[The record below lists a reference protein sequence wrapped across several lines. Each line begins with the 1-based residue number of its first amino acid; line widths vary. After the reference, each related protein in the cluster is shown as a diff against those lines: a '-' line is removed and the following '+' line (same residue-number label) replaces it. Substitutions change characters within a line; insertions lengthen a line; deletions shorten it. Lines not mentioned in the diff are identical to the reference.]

1 MKKPITIT
9 LLITLALM
17 PAAHIAQANTIV
29 YGRIY
34 TSDETQPWA
43 EAMAIEDGKFV
54 YVGDAAGVEQP
65 QAGVHYGQSVILNA
79 KTRKV
84 YVKLV
89 NASDEKKTADIDLSR
104 FSIKKNVVKTVL
116 TGKADDE
123 NNYEKQPIAP
133 TKETVKAQKKFSLDV
148 EPYTMVMMEYQ
159 L

>member
-1 MKKPITIT
+1 M
-9 LLITLALM
+9 
-17 PAAHIAQANTIV
+17 
-29 YGRIY
+29 
-34 TSDETQPWA
+34 
-43 EAMAIEDGKFV
+43 
-54 YVGDAAGVEQP
+54 
-65 QAGVHYGQSVILNA
+65 
-79 KTRKV
+79 
-84 YVKLV
+84 